1 MRGVVR
7 YLTVVVLLLLIGGE
21 ASAQWKKERGWVRKG
36 NRLFEKGYFD
46 QSVESYERALQY
58 DSTSFEAKYDLASA
72 LYKNKRYDKAESTLM
87 ALLSDTTRTE
97 LERGEVAYNLG
108 NTQFEQQKYQEA
120 LSSYRFAMRC
130 NPDDEDAKHN
140 YFLTKLMLKQQEQQQ
155 NQDNKDSKDNKQ
167 DQNQDQNQNNQG
179 GNDQQDKNK
188 QENKDDKNKQDKD
201 DQQQPQDQKGDK
213 EKQKSD
219 QRPEG
224 GMSPKQQEAILQA
237 IQAQEDKTQDKVK
250 EKAGV
255 VIVGGKN
262 W

>member
-140 YFLTKLMLKQQEQQQ
+140 YFLTKVMLKQQEQQQ
-155 NQDNKDSKDNKQ
+155 NQDNKDNKDNKQ
-167 DQNQDQNQNNQG
+167 DQNQDQNQNNH
-179 GNDQQDKNK
+179 NINNNAFKYYFYFFHDMPSLFK
-188 QENKDDKNKQDKD
+188 QLNHQIIYGCIRRNGYIFIKHCE
-201 DQQQPQDQKGDK
+201 
-213 EKQKSD
+213 
-219 QRPEG
+219 
-224 GMSPKQQEAILQA
+224 
-237 IQAQEDKTQDKVK
+237 
-250 EKAGV
+250 
-255 VIVGGKN
+255 
-262 W
+262 

>member
-155 NQDNKDSKDNKQ
+155 NQDNKDNKDNKQ

-201 DQQQPQDQKGDK
+201 NQQQPQDQKGDK
-213 EKQKSD
+213 EKQKSG